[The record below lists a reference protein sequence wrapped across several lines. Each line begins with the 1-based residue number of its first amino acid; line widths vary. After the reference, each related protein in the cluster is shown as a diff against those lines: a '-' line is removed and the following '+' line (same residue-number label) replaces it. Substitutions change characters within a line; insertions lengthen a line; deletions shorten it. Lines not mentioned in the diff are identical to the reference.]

1 MTIKRK
7 TQLNL
12 SGSHRTLDADNAFV
26 GGFLFVTG
34 SVSASVGV
42 SASVLEGTTVTA
54 ADTISGSTG
63 RFTYLSGALSASS
76 TGLPFLVA
84 GSNVT
89 TTFSH
94 TDLNWTI
101 AATGGGGSVAG
112 SDTQVQ
118 FNNNGAF
125 AASSSFTHTSGTL
138 GVHALSG
145 SLTSS
150 GTVFGDIGHNG
161 NILKITSNVLVTQSA
176 MLFNGVD
183 SALDSGGVVLVNG
196 AGLSMFSGSLGEDP
210 PFGISPSNTPD
221 QVYVKVRGELT
232 VNSGSLTVNSG
243 SGDDQSFTIE
253 PSSYSGKVDVN
264 LKGAMTITS
273 GSFYVNSGS
282 AGPGEFRVV
291 PSNTAGQVNV
301 DLKGAMAITSGS
313 FYVNSG
319 SDGPAEFRVFP
330 SSYSGKVDAELKG
343 AMTITSGSFYVNS
356 GSSSDSSFQIG
367 PSFTAG
373 QVNVT
378 SVGTADFVSGAVN
391 LTFGST
397 LNVHSASQS
406 GTGFA
411 VIPDTT
417 AGTVRLDINGR
428 LFSNGTNISALTGS
442 LRTGGAYGEPD
453 SNIMSGSLLT
463 AGMVN
468 GSVGKFRVEVI
479 GAAINGDQFIS
490 ADLIVAASQSA
501 AGVYGTFGV
510 TEVTLDAIGTNALG
524 WDVNINTNGD
534 IAVTSST
541 VGVDWYAQVSKKM
554 ILSGSGIVIY

>member
-12 SGSHRTLDADNAFV
+12 SGSHRNLDADFAHI
-26 GGFLFVTG
+26 GSTLFVTG
-34 SVSASVGV
+34 SVVVTGSMSSSGDLSSQGILRVQGATQLTGAVNLGSTLSASGMISTENNLFAQGTTQLGGAVNLYSTLSASGMISTANNLQVGQNAFVTGSLQVTGSIFVAAAGLISASVVSASVGV
-42 SASVLEGTTVTA
+42 SASVLQGTTVTA
-54 ADTISGSTG
+54 EGLVSGSTG

-101 AATGGGGSVAG
+101 AATGGGGGGTVQG
-112 SDTQVQ
+112 SDTFVQ
-118 FNNNGAF
+118 FNRNGAF
-125 AASSSFTHTSGTL
+125 AGSASFTHTSGTL
-138 GVHALSG
+138 GVHAISG

-161 NILKITSNVLVTQSA
+161 NILKITSHVLVTQSA
-176 MLFNGVD
+176 MLFDGVE
-183 SALDSGGVVLVNG
+183 SALDFGGLALFNG
-196 AGLSMFSGSLGEDP
+196 AKLSVFSGSLDDEP
-210 PFGISPSNTPD
+210 PFGISLSNTPD
-221 QVYVKVRGELT
+221 QVQLR
-232 VNSGSLTVNSG
+232 N
-243 SGDDQSFTIE
+243 
-253 PSSYSGKVDVN
+253 
-264 LKGAMTITS
+264 
-273 GSFYVNSGS
+273 
-282 AGPGEFRVV
+282 
-291 PSNTAGQVNV
+291 
-301 DLKGAMAITSGS
+301 
-313 FYVNSG
+313 
-319 SDGPAEFRVFP
+319 
-330 SSYSGKVDAELKG
+330 
-343 AMTITSGSFYVNS
+343 
-356 GSSSDSSFQIG
+356 
-367 PSFTAG
+367 
-373 QVNVT
+373 
-378 SVGTADFVSGAVN
+378 VGTADFISGAVN